1 VAYLVALLVMI
12 GLFAQTIYSRVPLEL
27 DVIRDRTVLYRQVE
41 NGLVEN
47 TYTLR
52 INNMDNHAHHY
63 RISTRSQLDFDY
75 RGQREVKVDKGEVL
89 TLVVRLAIDPGL
101 LKLPSE
107 EVIFEIE
114 SIDTASL
121 TESQ

>member
-1 VAYLVALLVMI
+1 M
-12 GLFAQTIYSRVPLEL
+12 
-27 DVIRDRTVLYRQVE
+27 
-41 NGLVEN
+41 
-47 TYTLR
+47 
-52 INNMDNHAHHY
+52 
-63 RISTRSQLDFDY
+63 QLDFDY

-121 TESQ
+121 TESQKSRFIGPRLF